1 MVRLLG
7 QGGGRMVFRVQKTEP
22 EAPVKSQG
30 NQEGAFLPE
39 GGWVLSGHKASLG
52 SAANPRA

>member
-7 QGGGRMVFRVQKTEP
+7 QGGGRMVFRVQKTAP

-30 NQEGAFLPE
+30 NQEGTVLPE
-39 GGWVLSGHKASLG
+39 GGWVPSGHKASLG
-52 SAANPRA
+52 SAASTRT